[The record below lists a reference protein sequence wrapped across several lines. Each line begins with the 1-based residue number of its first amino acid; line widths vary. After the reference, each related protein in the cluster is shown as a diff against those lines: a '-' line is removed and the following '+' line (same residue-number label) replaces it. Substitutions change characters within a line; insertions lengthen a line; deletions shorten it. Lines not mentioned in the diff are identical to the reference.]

1 MKNMGFEGRK
11 KGIAAAL
18 SSAVFLGV
26 VPIFGKLAFSF
37 GFSPFAVIAIRT
49 TIAALLMLL
58 TMLIQMRAFFY
69 IYPVGLIG
77 CLLAGFVNGL
87 GSILYYTALNRLDAG
102 VGHMLYSFY
111 PLFVALWLLLDRQSI
126 TRLTILRLA
135 ITIPAVFLLIL
146 PGGKPVDMPGALMM
160 LGSAILY
167 ALHMLINQRI
177 LFDVPAQTVTLYT
190 LLSMAVTVDIA
201 FAIADRSLPA
211 LTIAWWP
218 VLAMAAITFFSR
230 LTLFLGI
237 KHLGGLQTAL
247 LGLAELIVTVALA
260 QVWLGEHL
268 SLYQWIGAFL
278 LILSLILVGF
288 DKITPQKRN
297 TAGLLAWLNPPQIS
311 PGDVPWHSQP

>member
-1 MKNMGFEGRK
+1 MGPGTRK
-11 KGIAAAL
+11 KGITAAL
-18 SSAVFLGV
+18 SSAIFLGM
-26 VPIFGKLAFSF
+26 VPIFGKLAFGF
-37 GFSPFAVIAIRT
+37 GFSPFAVIAVRT
-49 TIAALLMLL
+49 TVAALLMLIL
-58 TMLIQMRAFFY
+58 MLVRMRQFFY
-69 IYPVGLIG
+69 MYPVGLVG
-77 CLLAGFVNGL
+77 CLMAGFINGL

-126 TRLTILRLA
+126 TRLTILRLV
-135 ITIPAVFLLIL
+135 ITLPAVFLLVL
-146 PGGKPVDMPGALMM
+146 PGQKTVDLVGALMM

-177 LFDVPAQTVTLYT
+177 LYEAPAPAVTLYT
-190 LLSMAVTVDIA
+190 LLAMAFTVDIA
-201 FAIADRSLPA
+201 FVIADPHIPA
-211 LTIAWWP
+211 VSSDWWP
-218 VLAMAAITFFSR
+218 VLGMALITFFSR

-237 KHLGGLQTAL
+237 KHLGTMQTAL

-268 SLYQWIGAFL
+268 SLPQWIGAGL

-297 TAGLLAWLNPPQIS
+297 TTGWLAWLNPPKIS
-311 PGDVPWHSQP
+311 PEDLPWSS